1 MRQSTPILNE
11 GNLGAEQSEG
21 QCAPAESATELGAD
35 IDDLSLPLWEMTRTL
50 LLVLAVVITTGLI
63 AVLV

>member
-1 MRQSTPILNE
+1 MRESTPIFDERDLRDVE
-11 GNLGAEQSEG
+11 ARAAE
-21 QCAPAESATELGAD
+21 AATDIGAD
-35 IDDLSLPLWEMTRTL
+35 DYDLSLPLWEMIRTL

>member
-1 MRQSTPILNE
+1 MREQPPILNE
-11 GNLGAEQSEG
+11 GNLGAGEFQVH
-21 QCAPAESATELGAD
+21 PAESATELGAD
-35 IDDLSLPLWEMTRTL
+35 IDDLSLPLWEMIRTL